1 MQLILVRY
9 LVNQILL
16 GALTYQEVVA
26 ARPELKAAMDAY
38 ITEHNLPID
47 KTK

>member
-1 MQLILVRY
+1 MPAILIKY

-16 GALTYQEVVA
+16 GALTYQEIIISK
-26 ARPELKAAMDAY
+26 PEYKVGIDAY
-38 ITEHNLPID
+38 IEEKNLDID